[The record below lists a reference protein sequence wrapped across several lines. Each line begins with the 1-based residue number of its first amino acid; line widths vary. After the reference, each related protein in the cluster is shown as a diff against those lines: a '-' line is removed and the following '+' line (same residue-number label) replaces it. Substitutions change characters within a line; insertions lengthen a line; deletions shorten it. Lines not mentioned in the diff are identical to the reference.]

1 MDELLRAFEAGEL
14 TDFPHERHVQV
25 AWALAQRYEPEE
37 AFARLAEGIR
47 RIAAHAGVPG
57 KYHET
62 ITRAWFELVR
72 GHPDLE
78 DAPLLYDRGLLAR
91 HYSPERL
98 AAGRDRWVE
107 PDLLPLP

>member
-72 GHPDLE
+72 N
-78 DAPLLYDRGLLAR
+78 APALDEGLYDRTLLGR
-91 HYSPERL
+91 YYSPERL
-98 AAGRDRWVE
+98 AEGRDRWVD
-107 PDLLPLP
+107 PDLQPLP